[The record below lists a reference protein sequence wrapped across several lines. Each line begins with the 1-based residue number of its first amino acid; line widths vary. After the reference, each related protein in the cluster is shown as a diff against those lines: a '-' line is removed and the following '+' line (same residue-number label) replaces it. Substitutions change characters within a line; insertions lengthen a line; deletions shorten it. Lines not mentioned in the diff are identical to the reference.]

1 MKQDLNRELERK
13 AYESRRL
20 LELDNE
26 TPIVFDYLKQR
37 LNKVTYVEYPLS
49 KGFCGLIYK
58 IDTASA
64 VIIVNSNLTL
74 GKRNFTFAHE
84 LYHLH
89 YSSEETKVC
98 TFNES
103 FMNRKK
109 DQQEVNADIFA
120 SYFLMPRFAFLDY
133 FHKECNDEITP
144 ASIVKLENYFR
155 VNRFTVV
162 SRLLYEFN
170 LEEKEAEKLLV
181 INKEMIT
188 NMGYSLELYQKKPN
202 SQEPSIEGY
211 YNELCSKLLKEK
223 KIGESRYNE
232 IIGVFNMDK

>member
-1 MKQDLNRELERK
+1 MKLDLRALEKR

-20 LELDNE
+20 LGLDNV
-26 TPIVFDYLKQR
+26 TPIVFDYLKQK
-37 LNKVTYVEYPLS
+37 LNKITYVEYPLS

-74 GKRNFTFAHE
+74 GKQYFTFAHE
-84 LYHLH
+84 IYHLH

-103 FMNRKK
+103 FVNRKK
-109 DQQEVNADIFA
+109 DAEEVYADIFA
-120 SYFLMPRFAFLDY
+120 SYFLMPRFAFLEY
-133 FHKECNDEITP
+133 FHNECNDELTIE
-144 ASIVKLENYFR
+144 SVIKLENYFL

-162 SRLLYEFN
+162 SRLLHEFD
-170 LEEKEAEKLLV
+170 LEENEAEKLL
-181 INKEMIT
+181 IIDKDAIASL
-188 NMGYSLELYQKKPN
+188 GYKLDLYEKKAN
-202 SQEPSIEGY
+202 SKVPSIEGY
-211 YNELCSKLLKEK
+211 YNELCSKLLKEE